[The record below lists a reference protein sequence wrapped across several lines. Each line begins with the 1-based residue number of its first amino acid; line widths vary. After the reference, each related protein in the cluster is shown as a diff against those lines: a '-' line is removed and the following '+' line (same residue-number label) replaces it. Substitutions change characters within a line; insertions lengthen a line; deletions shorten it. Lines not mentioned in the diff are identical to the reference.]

1 MMIFF
6 IQGRFVCQCP
16 DGWEGVLCDVNIDDC
31 AEQPCLLGAN
41 CTDLIGDFRC
51 DCPSGFT
58 GKRCQIK
65 ENVCAN
71 SECVNGVCID
81 KLFQYE

>member
-1 MMIFF
+1 
-6 IQGRFVCQCP
+6 
-16 DGWEGVLCDVNIDDC
+16 VLCDTNIDDC

-41 CTDLIGDFRC
+41 CTDLIDDFRC

-71 SECVNGVCID
+71 SDCVNGVCID
-81 KLFQYE
+81 KLFRYE